1 MESPFSIIILWRCQ
15 KSRSLVIYLYR
26 SLSRCTLSR
35 SLSLLLV
42 LLSLLVIQ
50 LLLLPK
56 ENGGCRLEVATLMA
70 GCSCCR
76 GTLCGQVVRIG
87 LVGFYIFRLCFNI
100 LPSQHHHHRNNNIGL
115 TQKKA
120 RTTTKKSSA
129 ARFKNRILLS

>member
-1 MESPFSIIILWRCQ
+1 
-15 KSRSLVIYLYR
+15 
-26 SLSRCTLSR
+26 
-35 SLSLLLV
+35 V

-87 LVGFYIFRLCFNI
+87 LVGFAFAICYLLFVLI
-100 LPSQHHHHRNNNIGL
+100 LILVR
-115 TQKKA
+115 TQILI
-120 RTTTKKSSA
+120 
-129 ARFKNRILLS
+129 RILILDSLFITVPGCAVRVCVTTEC

>member
-1 MESPFSIIILWRCQ
+1 
-15 KSRSLVIYLYR
+15 
-26 SLSRCTLSR
+26 
-35 SLSLLLV
+35 V

-87 LVGFYIFRLCFNI
+87 LVGFAFAICYLLFVLI
-100 LPSQHHHHRNNNIGL
+100 LILVR
-115 TQKKA
+115 TQILI
-120 RTTTKKSSA
+120 
-129 ARFKNRILLS
+129 RILILDSLFITVPGCAVRVCVTTECSLTDRLID

>member
-1 MESPFSIIILWRCQ
+1 
-15 KSRSLVIYLYR
+15 
-26 SLSRCTLSR
+26 
-35 SLSLLLV
+35 V

-87 LVGFYIFRLCFNI
+87 LVGFAFAICYLLFAIRSDSDSGSDSYSDSDSGQSLYNCAWLC
-100 LPSQHHHHRNNNIGL
+100 G
-115 TQKKA
+115 A
-120 RTTTKKSSA
+120 CVCDY
-129 ARFKNRILLS
+129 